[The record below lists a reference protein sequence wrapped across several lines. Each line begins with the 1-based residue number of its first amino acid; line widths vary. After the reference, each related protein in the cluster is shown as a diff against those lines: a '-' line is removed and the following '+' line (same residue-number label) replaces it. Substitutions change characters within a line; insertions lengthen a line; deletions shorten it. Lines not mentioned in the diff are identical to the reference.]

1 MLDTAQG
8 KLLQENA
15 LDMAK
20 LAPAFVTAGQLRD
33 GHLARHQMAA
43 GCDPR
48 QNAHGTARSISEQR
62 TATNMVDDT
71 TRDGKA
77 ASIVDRL
84 FEGGCANMNPGV
96 NEADGVTETISF
108 F

>member
-1 MLDTAQG
+1 VLDTAQG

-33 GHLARHQMAA
+33 GHQMAA
-43 GCDPR
+43 AGDPR

-62 TATNMVDDT
+62 TATNTVDDT
-71 TRDGKA
+71 TRDGNA
-77 ASIVDRL
+77 ASIVDRY

-96 NEADGVTETISF
+96 NEADGVNETISF